1 VAVARWAGG
10 GGAAFVV
17 VRGRTVARG
26 LGFGVGVALRVAVAV
41 AIVVVVEL
49 GVVALELLA
58 GAEVV
63 ASGDFAS
70 PPHPASSTTAAT
82 SVAALAVERLVIG
95 ITGRS
100 AGSREGTS
108 GRPTAAPGW

>member
-26 LGFGVGVALRVAVAV
+26 LGFGVGVALRVAV

-82 SVAALAVERLVIG
+82 SVAALAVARLVIG

>member
-26 LGFGVGVALRVAVAV
+26 LGFGVGVALRVAV